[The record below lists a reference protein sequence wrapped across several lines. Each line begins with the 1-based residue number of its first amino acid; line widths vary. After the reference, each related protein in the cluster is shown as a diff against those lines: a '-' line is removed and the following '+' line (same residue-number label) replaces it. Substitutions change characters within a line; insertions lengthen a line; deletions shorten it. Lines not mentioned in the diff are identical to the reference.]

1 MPYLI
6 NRNGTFWFQIRVP
19 KVLAPRYG
27 THIRQNLS
35 LTERS
40 IAQAMAYRL
49 ASHWLTRFAC
59 DKETIKDQGSSSVL
73 LQYPRIGMDEF
84 VPEPPTSPPHNAETS
99 ASQNRSRNALGIKD
113 SFDDLLVYWRKLHP
127 DCSPST
133 YKEATNAIRD
143 FKRFIR
149 KRPSKLQRTDVAAYR
164 DKLIVKRLAR
174 STVAKRISF
183 IATLLQTAYDAGALP
198 QNVARGLRIPK
209 GKVETVRRRA
219 FTPAELEKIFQSP
232 IYQKDRRFRASGGEA
247 AVWLPVMALATGAR
261 LEELSQLKVTNIILD
276 KDHGP
281 MIRISDEGEGQRV
294 KTTSSRRTI
303 PVHPELVKAGLLV
316 YWEDVSEARQEWLF
330 PDLEPDH
337 DGRRGGTWGQWF
349 SRYLR
354 RPGGCNIV
362 DRSVVFHSFRHT
374 FKTLCREA
382 QLPEEV
388 HDALTGHVTG
398 SVGRGYGHVP
408 LSTLVEAV
416 GRIRFPVSFPR
427 IQS

>member
-19 KVLAPRYG
+19 KVLVPRYG

-40 IAQAMAYRL
+40 IAQAMAYQL

-59 DKETIKDQGSSSVL
+59 DRETIKDQGPSSPL
-73 LQYPRIGMDEF
+73 RQYPRLGMDELP
-84 VPEPPTSPPHNAETS
+84 PELPASPPPYVET
-99 ASQNRSRNALGIKD
+99 AAPQNTSCNALGVKD
-113 SFDDLLVYWRKLHP
+113 TFDDLLVYWRKLHP
-127 DCSPST
+127 DCSQST
-133 YKEATNAIRD
+133 YKEATKIIRD
-143 FKRFIR
+143 FKRFAR
-149 KRPSKLQRTDVAAYR
+149 KRPSKLQRTDVAAFR
-164 DKLIVKRLAR
+164 DKQIVKRLAR

-183 IATLLQTAYDAGALP
+183 IATLLQTAYDAGILP

-219 FTPAELEKIFQSP
+219 FTPAELEKIFRSP
-232 IYQKDRRFRASGGEA
+232 VYQKGARFRASGGEA

-261 LEELSQLKVTNIILD
+261 LEELSQLKVVDISFD
-276 KDHGP
+276 DSHGP
-281 MIRISDEGEGQRV
+281 LMRICDDGEGQRV

-303 PVHPELVKAGLLV
+303 PIHPELVKAGLLV
-316 YWEDVSEARQEWLF
+316 YWEDVSESGQEWLF

-354 RPGGCNIV
+354 RPSGCNIT

-382 QLPEEV
+382 GLPEDV
-388 HDALTGHVTG
+388 HDALTGHVSG
-398 SVGRGYGHVP
+398 SVGRGYGHMP
-408 LSTLVEAV
+408 LSTLVDAV
-416 GRIRFPVSFPR
+416 SCIRFPVSLPR
-427 IQS
+427 IDR